1 LAKTKLFNRGRVL
14 GVAKAKVSEA
24 VA

>member
-14 GVAKAKVSEA
+14 GVAKAKISEA